1 MLIEENRD
9 EISKF
14 LFRVKQITQTIEW
27 STSKNSAENLKYF
40 PTTESILQCSQ
51 RRNLMRKVV
60 IVDYLR
66 SPFSRSRPRE
76 PEKDKFNPLRMD
88 HVAAMLI
95 EKIIERTGVN
105 PSEISEVVAACAFG
119 VWEQWTY
126 GGRSITMLAK
136 LPVEVPAIFVDR
148 QCGSSMSAIHLGAM
162 EIMTGNA
169 DLVIASGMEHLT
181 HVPMGAENQWINPPM
196 DLVEKEEYRKY
207 EMETGF
213 VMGLTAERL
222 FKEGAEKHGLTK
234 EDLDRWSLRSHES
247 ATKAQQKGFFDGEIM
262 PITVTY
268 PDGTTETIDKD
279 LSVRSD
285 TSLEKI
291 QNLPPAFM
299 EGGVIS
305 AGNSSPLNA
314 GASCVM
320 LASEEKTKS
329 LGLSPLGTIKSM
341 GWAAVH
347 PAVMGK
353 GPVSASETALKRAGL
368 NVKDIDFWE
377 VNEAFAIVTL
387 WCIKELGID
396 PEKVNVKG
404 GAIAIG
410 HPLGA
415 TGARLVGT
423 MSRILEVE
431 GGRYGLATACIGGGQ
446 GVATI
451 IEKERYDSCI

>member
-1 MLIEENRD
+1 
-9 EISKF
+9 
-14 LFRVKQITQTIEW
+14 
-27 STSKNSAENLKYF
+27 
-40 PTTESILQCSQ
+40 
-51 RRNLMRKVV
+51 MRKVV

-95 EKIIERTGVN
+95 EKVVERTGIN
-105 PSEISEVVAACAFG
+105 PSEINEVIAASAFG

-126 GGRSITMLAK
+126 GGRSIVMLAK
-136 LPVEVPAIFVDR
+136 LPVEVPAFFVDR
-148 QCGSSMSAIHLGAM
+148 QCGSSMTAIHVGAM
-162 EIMTGNA
+162 EIMTGNS
-169 DLVIASGMEHLT
+169 DIVIATGMEHMT
-181 HVPMGAENQWINPPM
+181 HIPMGDNPYISPPM
-196 DLVEKEEYRKY
+196 TLIEKEEYRKY
-207 EMETGF
+207 EMEVGF

-222 FKEGAEKHGLTK
+222 FKEGAEKHKLTK
-234 EDLDRWSLRSHES
+234 EDMDRWGLRSHLL
-247 ATKAQQKGFFDGEIM
+247 AAKAQQEGYFNGEIL
-262 PITVTY
+262 PIPVTN
-268 PDGTTETIDKD
+268 PDGTTEVVDKD

-285 TSLEKI
+285 TTLEKI
-291 QNLPPAFM
+291 QALPPAFV
-299 EGGVIS
+299 EGGVIT

-320 LASEEKTKS
+320 LASEEKAKA
-329 LGLSPLGTIKSM
+329 LGLEPMATIKSM
-341 GWAAVH
+341 GWAAVP

-353 GPVSASETALKRAGL
+353 GPVPASQIALKRAGL
-368 NVKDIDFWE
+368 SVKDIDFWE
-377 VNEAFAIVTL
+377 INEAFAIVTL

-423 MSRILEVE
+423 LARILEIE

-446 GVATI
+446 GVATV
-451 IEKERYDSCI
+451 IERE